1 MIKKEKPAILLAEEI
16 HHLVMEGRTVEIK
29 ARGSSMRPFIQ
40 GGRDSIVLGP
50 AHGIRTGDI
59 LLCRI
64 AQKDYVIH
72 RLVRKEEDGLILMGD
87 GNLKGTEHCTADK
100 VVAKAIRIVGRK
112 RTLSCDSPCFR
123 FLSFLWWRLLP
134 VRRYLLGLLRA
145 VEKVKDIII
154 KAFVEYYGKQVE
166 EKDII
171 ARVKKAWTRSG
182 KKVGDIKEMDL
193 YIKPEEN
200 AVYYVINGTETGAV
214 EFE

>member
-1 MIKKEKPAILLAEEI
+1 
-16 HHLVMEGRTVEIK
+16 V
-29 ARGSSMRPFIQ
+29 
-40 GGRDSIVLGP
+40 
-50 AHGIRTGDI
+50 
-59 LLCRI
+59 
-64 AQKDYVIH
+64 
-72 RLVRKEEDGLILMGD
+72 
-87 GNLKGTEHCTADK
+87 KGAGAAK
-100 VVAKAIRIVGRK
+100 NVAKAVTK
-112 RTLSCDSPCFR
+112 TATKT
-123 FLSFLWWRLLP
+123 
-134 VRRYLLGLLRA
+134 VKKA
-145 VEKVKDIII
+145 AKKDIKI

>member
-1 MIKKEKPAILLAEEI
+1 MWQLSFGMSTRQGCRTALRSNGKGYIMIKKEKPAILLAEEI

-87 GNLKGTEHCTADK
+87 GNLKGTEHCTAEE

-154 KAFVEYYGKQVE
+154 KA
-166 EKDII
+166 
-171 ARVKKAWTRSG
+171 S
-182 KKVGDIKEMDL
+182 
-193 YIKPEEN
+193 
-200 AVYYVINGTETGAV
+200 
-214 EFE
+214 

>member
-1 MIKKEKPAILLAEEI
+1 MVTKKGTPVKKTKDVKIAANVMADLIKTEEKAKAEVKTEIKPQTKEKVEAEAK
-16 HHLVMEGRTVEIK
+16 TEIK
-29 ARGSSMRPFIQ
+29 PQ
-40 GGRDSIVLGP
+40 
-50 AHGIRTGDI
+50 T
-59 LLCRI
+59 
-64 AQKDYVIH
+64 
-72 RLVRKEEDGLILMGD
+72 KEKVVDKITKKAV
-87 GNLKGTEHCTADK
+87 KGAGAAKT
-100 VVAKAIRIVGRK
+100 VAKAVTK
-112 RTLSCDSPCFR
+112 TATKT
-123 FLSFLWWRLLP
+123 
-134 VRRYLLGLLRA
+134 VKKA
-145 VEKVKDIII
+145 AKKDIKI